1 MISYN
6 ITTKVTW
13 DNVDEWIDWQI
24 EEHIPEVMATDLFDD
39 YKMFRLLEEE
49 EDGAT
54 FTIQYF
60 TSIKD
65 RYDQYILQFSKI
77 LRDKAF
83 KRWGNKFISHRTLME
98 LVD

>member
-13 DNVDEWIDWQI
+13 DIVDEWIDWQL
-24 EEHIPEVMATDLFDD
+24 EEHIPEVMATGLFDEH
-39 YKMFRLLEEE
+39 KMFRLLEDE
-49 EDGAT
+49 EDGVT

-65 RYDQYILQFSKI
+65 RYDQYISQFAKI

-83 KRWGNKFISHRTLME
+83 ERWGNQFISHRTLME